1 MEGIETMGAR
11 ERLAL
16 YPGTFDPPTFGHL
29 DLVQRSFKLC
39 DRVLVGV
46 AEGHHKSTLFTL
58 DERIEMMREACAG
71 MGPVE
76 VAPFRGLLVDFAR
89 ASGAAVIVRGLRA
102 ISDFEYEFQM
112 ALMNR
117 KIDAEFEAV
126 FLMPSEQWSYL
137 NSTVVK
143 EIARLGGRIDQFAPP
158 AAVRRMAAKLDRL
171 RED

>member
-1 MEGIETMGAR
+1 MATR

-16 YPGTFDPPTFGHL
+16 YPGTFDPTTYGHL
-29 DLVQRSFKLC
+29 DLVQRSVRIF

-46 AEGHHKSTLFTL
+46 AQGHHKSAHMFSLE
-58 DERIEMMREACAG
+58 ERIEMMRESCAG
-71 MGPVE
+71 IPQVE
-76 VAPFRGLLVDFAR
+76 VAGFSGLLVDFAR
-89 ASGAAVIVRGLRA
+89 EAGASVILRGLRA

-117 KIDAEFEAV
+117 KVDAHYEAV

-143 EIARLGGRIDQFAPP
+143 EIARLGGRIDQFAPAP
-158 AAVRRMAAKLDRL
+158 VVRRI
-171 RED
+171 REKIA